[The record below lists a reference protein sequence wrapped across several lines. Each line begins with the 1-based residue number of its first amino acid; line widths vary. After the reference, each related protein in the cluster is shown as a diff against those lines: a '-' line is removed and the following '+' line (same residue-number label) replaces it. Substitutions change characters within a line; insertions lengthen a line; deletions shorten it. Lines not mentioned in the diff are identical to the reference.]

1 MMFRPETVTGL
12 DIGSSFIKLVQF
24 RGKSDRLELVNLAVG
39 KISPGASEEEVV
51 EVLRRI
57 IEEGQIKI
65 STLITSIPRHMAVV
79 RLVNLPSND
88 ERELREMVR
97 FEAERQMPF
106 PLSQMEMDFQIISTQ
121 GGASKVLI
129 VAVQKR
135 DIQSHLSLLHQ
146 LGLSVEAI
154 QLSSFAIFNCLKFN
168 GEIEEK
174 KVTALLYLGART
186 MEIDVFR
193 DGSFHFSQSVTG
205 GMSGYSKAL
214 QKELG
219 ISAEAAEQL
228 KTEAGIPEMGGGE
241 KEKKMARAFEIWLKH
256 ILSQVRRSFR
266 IYRAQPDGTEVE
278 ELILSGG
285 GANLKNLDSILQERL
300 GLNVRL
306 IDPLRKVRVKSLR
319 FNLPELAPQL
329 PLAVGLALGG
339 KVSGGMEISLLPES
353 VTELEVKKKRSR
365 VRLVSIVLAG
375 MVILGIVGLFIGT
388 FNAKFRGLRDLR
400 DRIKSSKPM
409 VEKVDRMKEQLGILT
424 SYADRSRSCL
434 EILRALSIA
443 SPPDLYL
450 TRFSFQRNRSVDL
463 TGRADSES
471 AVYWFHSALQ
481 KCGYFDK
488 VDTSSPITKETG
500 GVSFGLNCIIKGEM

>member
-1 MMFRPETVTGL
+1 MMFRSETVTGL
-12 DIGSSFIKLVQF
+12 DIGSSSIKLVQL

-51 EVLRRI
+51 EVLRTI
-57 IEEGQIKI
+57 IEGGQIKI
-65 STLITSIPRHMAVV
+65 STLVTSIPRHIAVV

-106 PLSQMEMDFQIISTQ
+106 ALSQMELDFQILPRE

-174 KVTALLYLGART
+174 KVTAVLYLGART

-193 DGSFHFSQSVTG
+193 DGNLHFSQCVMG

-214 QKELG
+214 QEELG
-219 ISAEAAEQL
+219 ISAGEAEQL

-241 KEKKMARAFEIWLKH
+241 KEKKMARAFEVWLSH
-256 ILSQVRRSFR
+256 ILNQVRRSFR
-266 IYRAQPDGTEVE
+266 IYQAQPDGTGVE

-306 IDPLRKVRVKSLR
+306 IDPLRRVRVRSSR

-329 PLAVGLALGG
+329 SLAVGLALRG
-339 KVSGGMEISLLPES
+339 KVSGGIETNLLPES
-353 VTELEVKKKRSR
+353 VTELKVKKKRSR

-375 MVILGIVGLFIGT
+375 MVILGVVGAFIAT
-388 FNAKFRGLRDLR
+388 FNAKFKQLSVLDN
-400 DRIKSSKPM
+400 RISNSQPLEQEVARK
-409 VEKVDRMKEQLGILT
+409 KEQLKILT
-424 SYADRSRSCL
+424 SYSDKSRSCL

-471 AVYWFHSALQ
+471 AVYRFRSALQ
-481 KCGYFDK
+481 KCGYFDE
-488 VDTSSPITKETG
+488 VDWSTPIRKETD